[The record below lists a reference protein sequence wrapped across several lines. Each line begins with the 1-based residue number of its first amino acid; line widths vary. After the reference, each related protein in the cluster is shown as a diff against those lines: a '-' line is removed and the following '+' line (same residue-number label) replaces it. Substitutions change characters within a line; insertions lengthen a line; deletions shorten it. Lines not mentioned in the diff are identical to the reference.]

1 MNNAVHLHPVCAIIT
16 ADKTRFRLLFRQQ
29 RSLCPFCTERL
40 GDILFSVDMQEDF
53 PMKKILVIGS
63 TVVDVIIDVDHLP
76 RTQEDVHV
84 IRQTMSLGGCAYNT
98 SDMVRHFGV
107 PYILFSPVGTGAYG
121 DFVRT
126 QLAARG
132 IQSPIPTPEQDNG
145 CCYCFVE
152 RTGERTFISYHGAE
166 YLFEKEWFDLIND
179 TEIDSVYICGLE
191 IEESTGVHI
200 VEWLEAHPQLTIY
213 FAPGPRI
220 SKIAPQLLER
230 IFALHPVLH
239 LNEDE
244 ACTYAAA
251 RQEDT
256 TAAARASVRTS
267 TAADVT
273 AQDSVPLDTTAP
285 SASGSGTST
294 PLSLEAAAAL
304 LFDLTQNA
312 VIVTLGE
319 RGAYCHTAEGT
330 ICVPGFPAHQ
340 IDTIGAGDSHIGA
353 VMACRQ
359 LGMSLSNAVRTAN
372 RVAAKVVETKGAL
385 LPPDAFRSIVR

>member
-1 MNNAVHLHPVCAIIT
+1 
-16 ADKTRFRLLFRQQ
+16 
-29 RSLCPFCTERL
+29 
-40 GDILFSVDMQEDF
+40 
-53 PMKKILVIGS
+53 MKKILVIGS

-76 RTQEDVHV
+76 KTQEDVHV

-132 IQSPIPTPEQDNG
+132 IQSPIPTPKRDNG

-166 YLFEKEWFDLIND
+166 YLFEKEWFDLIDD

-220 SKIAPQLLER
+220 SRIDPQLLER

-251 RQEDT
+251 
-256 TAAARASVRTS
+256 
-267 TAADVT
+267 
-273 AQDSVPLDTTAP
+273 
-285 SASGSGTST
+285 

-304 LFDLTQNA
+304 LFTLTQNT

-319 RGAYCHTAEGT
+319 RGAYCHTAGGT
-330 ICVPGFPAHQ
+330 IRVPGFPAHQ

-359 LGMSLSNAVRTAN
+359 LGMSLSDAVRTAN

-385 LPPDAFRSIVR
+385 LPPDANVLD